1 VEQPEKRKEREFY
14 LNRAI
19 AELRYS
25 RAIAV
30 NLKDTDSVKWLD
42 KRILELESKKRQRNE
57 TQDDQRLLTK
67 R

>member
-1 VEQPEKRKEREFY
+1 LEETVVGDDP
-14 LNRAI
+14 
-19 AELRYS
+19 ELRDS

-30 NLKDTDSVKWLD
+30 NLKDADSVKWLD
-42 KRILELESKKRQRNE
+42 KQILEPESQKRQRNE